1 MVAHPTYNKSPGLD
15 GLPYEFYK
23 ATLDINGHDLAEV
36 LKVQMVRF
44 RIIESDRHGTTR
56 LCSKID
62 GVPAV
67 TELRPITLLNCDYKI
82 LSKCFVKRLVPVMPE
97 VILSGQ
103 LCFNG
108 DKNILFRV
116 CNLVS
121 SVEYVNLHKVPA
133 FLVSYDMYKA
143 YDQVMLIYLVKV
155 MKAMEFPATFINWVL
170 MLHEGA
176 TTRFILKFLTD
187 PINVLFSIRQGDPL
201 SMVLYI
207 IYIEPLLMMMR
218 TMAKGLSVSLV
229 DINFV
234 GEEQ

>member
-1 MVAHPTYNKSPGLD
+1 MS
-15 GLPYEFYK
+15 
-23 ATLDINGHDLAEV
+23 
-36 LKVQMVRF
+36 
-44 RIIESDRHGTTR
+44 
-56 LCSKID
+56 
-62 GVPAV
+62 
-67 TELRPITLLNCDYKI
+67 
-82 LSKCFVKRLVPVMPE
+82 
-97 VILSGQ
+97 
-103 LCFNG
+103 
-108 DKNILFRV
+108 
-116 CNLVS
+116 
-121 SVEYVNLHKVPA
+121 

-143 YDQVMLIYLVKV
+143 YDRVMLSYLEGHAGHGVSCY
-155 MKAMEFPATFINWVL
+155 FINWVL

-176 TTRFILKFLTD
+176 ATRFILKFLTD